1 MCARE
6 RGILDFIPS
15 IGVEGSSS
23 FAVLS
28 NLSGIVLLHP
38 QISQTP
44 QLAHPVHLTY
54 GVPR

>member
-15 IGVEGSSS
+15 IGVEGSS